1 MRQRWFGRKSRVIDS
16 VSVSDFADLPEI
28 AAALL
33 LLDVRYAEGGRESYF
48 VPLVRVPTDRMLGMR
63 DKHRD
68 ALLATCQGGQGA
80 FFDAAVDD
88 GFCQWLLGAIERGES
103 VRFERGTMVGVPG
116 RLLSTLRGDPGEVLP
131 ASRSTAEQSNTS
143 VRYGEKLIL
152 KLFRRPS
159 SGPNP
164 DCEMVYHLSEK
175 CGFSHIPRF
184 GGALEFV
191 DREGVRFTLGMLQE
205 LVANQGDGWT
215 WSLEELRLYYEAHAV
230 EPAPPALA
238 EASKRSL
245 LALSEEPLPEA
256 VTAGMGLY
264 LEAVATLGRRTAEMH
279 QMLAAESEDPAFRP
293 QPLDRS
299 ELGLLAHQF
308 RERATDALDGL
319 KSRLAALPD
328 DLVELV
334 GPLLARRRQVLGTFR
349 RLEETET
356 MLQKIRIHGDFHL
369 GQVLRAR
376 GDFVVLDFEGEPG
389 RSPEERRTMQSPIK
403 DVAGML
409 RSFSYAAQ
417 AALASYLARR
427 PQDADTLEP
436 WARLWSKFASA
447 AFLASYRSVA
457 AGAAFLP
464 TDGNTFA
471 RLLDAFLVD
480 KAFYELGYELDH
492 RPSWARIPLH
502 GLLALLR
509 EPVGER

>member
-1 MRQRWFGRKSRVIDS
+1 
-16 VSVSDFADLPEI
+16 VSDSADLPDV
-28 AAALL
+28 AGALL
-33 LLDVRYAEGGRESYF
+33 LLDVRYAEGDRESYF
-48 VPLVRVPTDRMLGMR
+48 VPLVHVPTDRMLGMR
-63 DKHRD
+63 DKYRD

-103 VRFERGTMVGVPG
+103 VRFEKGTLHGVPG
-116 RLLSTLRGDPGEVLP
+116 RLAATLRGDSGEVLP
-131 ASRSTAEQSNTS
+131 ASRSTGEQSNTS

-164 DCEMVYHLSEK
+164 DCEMVHHLSEE
-175 CGFSHIPRF
+175 CGFPHIPRF
-184 GGALEFV
+184 GGSLEFV
-191 DREGVRFTLGMLQE
+191 DRQGARFTLGMLQE
-205 LVANQGDGWT
+205 QVANQGDGWT

-230 EPAPPALA
+230 ESAPAALV
-238 EASKRSL
+238 EASKRPL
-245 LALSEEPLPEA
+245 LPLSEEPLPEA
-256 VTAGMGLY
+256 ISTSMGLY

-279 QMLAAESEDPAFRP
+279 LTLAAPSDDPAFQP
-293 QPLDRS
+293 QPLDKS
-299 ELGLLAHQF
+299 DLGLLAHQF
-308 RERATDALDGL
+308 RERASDELDGL

-334 GPLLARRRQVLGTFR
+334 GPLLARRRQVLAAFR
-349 RLEETET
+349 RLEETEAS
-356 MLQKIRIHGDFHL
+356 LQKIRIHGDFHL

-376 GDFVVLDFEGEPG
+376 GDFVVLDFEGEPA
-389 RSPEERRTMQSPIK
+389 RSPEERRAMQSPLK

-409 RSFSYAAQ
+409 RSFSYAAH
-417 AALASYLARR
+417 AALASYLTRR

-447 AFLASYRSVA
+447 AFLASYRTVA

-464 TDGNTFA
+464 ADSNTFA

-480 KAFYELGYELDH
+480 KAFYELGYELNH
-492 RPSWARIPLH
+492 RPSWARIPLL